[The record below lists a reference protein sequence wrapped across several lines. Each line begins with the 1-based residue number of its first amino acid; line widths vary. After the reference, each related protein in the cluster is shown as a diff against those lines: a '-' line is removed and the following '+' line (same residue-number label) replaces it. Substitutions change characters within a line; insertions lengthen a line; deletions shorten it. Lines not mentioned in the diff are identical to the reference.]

1 MSTPRAAKRPITSED
16 IERAA
21 EILGDRA
28 RRDVSL
34 APFTTYRVG
43 GSAALH
49 VHISS
54 MEDLHQVSEAL
65 AEVDMDVLV
74 IGRGS
79 NMLVSDAGFSGVAL
93 TFGAFADYID
103 LPQKDDYP
111 GTAPLALFGGSV
123 TLPVA
128 ARQSVKRGLT
138 GLEWGVGV
146 PGSIGGAVRMN
157 AGGHGSDMASSLESV
172 RVFHLRKGREFE
184 LETDD
189 LGLRFR
195 GSALT
200 RPPCG
205 VECDIALGL
214 AVGRG
219 LG

>member
-79 NMLVSDAGFSGVAL
+79 NMLVSDSGFSGVAL
-93 TFGAFADYID
+93 TSTCRRRTTIRV
-103 LPQKDDYP
+103 QHHSHC
-111 GTAPLALFGGSV
+111 SV
-123 TLPVA
+123 A
-128 ARQSVKRGLT
+128 Q
-138 GLEWGVGV
+138 
-146 PGSIGGAVRMN
+146 
-157 AGGHGSDMASSLESV
+157 
-172 RVFHLRKGREFE
+172 
-184 LETDD
+184 
-189 LGLRFR
+189 
-195 GSALT
+195 
-200 RPPCG
+200 
-205 VECDIALGL
+205 
-214 AVGRG
+214 
-219 LG
+219 